1 MTIKTLSKIEVTK
14 RKGRSGKYRLTYYLN
29 KHPELRKYYLNNPI
43 IREIINRVH
52 KENKDFAV
60 AIVGKKGTGKS
71 ISSLIWGMLLMG
83 KSFSLDRIVY
93 TLDEFKNL
101 VKKSKRGQV
110 IILDEAGAK
119 EGASSMYW
127 FTSENKEV
135 ASLIQTCREKHLILI
150 FNSPNFAFITAQI
163 RKMFDAYIEM
173 LSAREDKGYSTGVF
187 KFSFTKGKAK
197 RDEDTIDYYL
207 RFVAE
212 GIRYVLIE
220 IKFPLPPIELVN
232 MYRKKRNKYVES
244 LIDKSLIKKEEDRKP
259 REKIELRKVVRWF
272 VRNLNNKKIS
282 IKRVMTKDRFSP
294 QKLRTMYYKIKG
306 IDIGQNMSNQLAIS
320 LNWEAEEGKIPI
332 LFEYDLQK
340 T

>member
-1 MTIKTLSKIEVTK
+1 
-14 RKGRSGKYRLTYYLN
+14 
-29 KHPELRKYYLNNPI
+29 
-43 IREIINRVH
+43 
-52 KENKDFAV
+52 
-60 AIVGKKGTGKS
+60 
-71 ISSLIWGMLLMG
+71 MG

-93 TLDEFKNL
+93 TLDEFKAL
-101 VKKSKRGQV
+101 VKSSKRGQV

-127 FTSENKEV
+127 FSPENKEV

-150 FNSPNFAFITAQI
+150 FNSPNFSFITAQI

-173 LSAREDKGYSTGVF
+173 LSAREDKGYSIGVF

-197 RDEDTIDYYL
+197 RDDDTIDYYL

-212 GIRYVLIE
+212 GIRYTLVE
-220 IKFPLPPIELVN
+220 IKFPLPPMELVN

-244 LIDKSLIKKEEDRKP
+244 LIDKSLQKKEEEKP
-259 REKIELRKVVRWF
+259 KEKIELRKVVRWF

-282 IKRVMTKDRFSP
+282 IKRVMTNNRFSP
-294 QKLRTMYYKIKG
+294 QKIRTMYYRLRDV
-306 IDIGQNMSNQLAIS
+306 DIGPNISNQVAIS
-320 LNWEAEEGKIPI
+320 LNWEAEEGRIPV
-332 LFEYDLQK
+332 LFEYEIQK